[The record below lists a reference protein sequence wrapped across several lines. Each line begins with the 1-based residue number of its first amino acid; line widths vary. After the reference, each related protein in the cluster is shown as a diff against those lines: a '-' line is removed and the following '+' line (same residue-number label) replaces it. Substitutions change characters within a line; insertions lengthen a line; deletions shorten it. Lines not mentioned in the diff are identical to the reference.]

1 MGKIDLFGIEP
12 EENENYKKYTTKVE
26 PPQYLPKNKCP
37 SIYELVDTKKYSH
50 LVNEINQ
57 ADITPEQ
64 KEFLIRA
71 ATRHFVFRY
80 DKIADYYAHQDKTM
94 QELMEKSALV
104 IIDYNDAIANGYV
117 KLNKELIDIALK
129 QSNIS
134 DIWDGDIDGEK

>member
-1 MGKIDLFGIEP
+1 MAKHNLFGIE
-12 EENENYKKYTTKVE
+12 EEQNENYKKYTTKVE
-26 PPQYLPKNKCP
+26 APQYLPKNKCP
-37 SIYELVDTKKYSH
+37 SIYDLVDTRKYNS

-71 ATRHFVFRY
+71 ATRHLVFRY
-80 DKIADYYAHQDKTM
+80 DRIADYYAHQDKTM

-104 IIDYNDAIANGYV
+104 IIDYDDAIANGYV
-117 KLNKELIDIALK
+117 KLNKELIDIAMK

-134 DIWDGDIDGEK
+134 DIWDGDIND

>member
-1 MGKIDLFGIEP
+1 MAQNLFGFEP
-12 EENENYKKYTTKVE
+12 EEKETYKKYTTKVE

-37 SIYELVDTKKYSH
+37 SINELVDTKKYTQ
-50 LVNEINQ
+50 LVSEISN

-64 KEFLIRA
+64 KEFLIKA
-71 ATRHFVFRY
+71 ATRHMVFRY

-104 IIDYNDAIANGYV
+104 IIDFKDAIANGYV

-129 QSNIS
+129 QDNIS
-134 DIWDGDIDGEK
+134 DIWDGEIDG

>member
-1 MGKIDLFGIEP
+1 MAKHNLFGIE
-12 EENENYKKYTTKVE
+12 EEQNENYKKYTTKVE
-26 PPQYLPKNKCP
+26 APQYLPKNKCP
-37 SIYELVDTKKYSH
+37 SIYDLVDTKKYNS

-71 ATRHFVFRY
+71 ATRHLVFRY
-80 DKIADYYAHQDKTM
+80 DRIADYYAHQDKTM

-104 IIDYNDAIANGYV
+104 IIDYDDAIANGYV
-117 KLNKELIDIALK
+117 KLNKELIDIAMK

-134 DIWDGDIDGEK
+134 DIWDGDIND